1 MIFDLQ
7 SLFSNAQAIT
17 ATAISTNVIDQQ
29 LTGIPYGNV
38 ERMKRDLGKGAAVPL
53 LIQVVESFNTLTSL
67 TITIETSDDPAFGS
81 GNVVLW
87 TSTAIALANLVAG
100 YRVPNSLLPEG
111 LLAGS
116 KRYLAVRYT
125 VTGTAPTLGKVTAGI
140 VLGVQTNE

>member
-87 TSTAIALANLVAG
+87 TSVAVPLANLVAG

-125 VTGTAPTLGKVTAGI
+125 VTGTAPTLGKVTAGV